1 MIVRRTTTHLLL
13 ITQPDHAAL
22 ASRIMAR
29 WRADGLPAR
38 PTREVVLEAVR
49 QHDIGWTPEDASPR
63 LDPAAQAPY
72 DFVSAPLE
80 VRQAIWPRAIGQ
92 LEPTSPYVAAL
103 IAQHA
108 RTVYRRYEGDPH
120 WQPFLD
126 AMDRSRDRL
135 VNRAHEADLHAFLR
149 DYAIVAIGDLLSL
162 TFCNGWTDPGEIAGY
177 RVQLRGDR
185 LEVQPDPFDN
195 ATVPLA
201 IDARQL
207 PLKAYCTTLDLL
219 DAFRRAPTV
228 TLTGEVVGKG

>member
-22 ASRIMAR
+22 AWRIMAG
-29 WRADGLPAR
+29 WRADGLPTR
-38 PTREVVLEAVR
+38 PTRDAVLEAVR
-49 QHDIGWTPEDASPR
+49 QHDIGWTPIDASPK
-63 LDPAAQAPY
+63 LDPSAQAPY
-72 DFVSAPLE
+72 DFTTAPPE

-92 LEPTSPYVAAL
+92 LEPTSPYIAGL

-108 RTVYRRYEGDPH
+108 RTVYRRYEGDAN

-126 AMDRSRDRL
+126 AMDRERDRL
-135 VNRAHEADLHAFLR
+135 VVRAHDADAEAFLR

-162 TFCNGWTDPGEIAGY
+162 TFCNGWMDAGEIEGY
-177 RVQLRGDR
+177 RIQLRGDR
-185 LEVQPDPFDN
+185 LEVQPDPFEN
-195 ATVPLA
+195 ATIPLA

-207 PLKAYCTTLDLL
+207 PLKAYCTALDLL

-228 TLTGEVVGKG
+228 RLRGEVAGKR